1 MEQKYMSCWGNWR
14 KELPYFLIMIIT
26 YGLTVTAAWILG
38 GCLSEIGDRPDR
50 SVLMLIGYTVLIILT
65 GLGRK
70 YQRASRVR
78 HLSDLK
84 KEKRQRLISSI
95 YRKEIRELFSM
106 GKGALVYLT
115 YNELEEYCEDIWK
128 FRELIFEIATVLI
141 SVSIGGGLLNP
152 LFLPLFWLLLPACA
166 CISLKKADIC
176 IETHDARHNAGAA
189 YQQILKEDIENFQE
203 ITCMGAKA
211 KFFSRFRTMAD
222 RAMSAEVSHA
232 RAVRL
237 YQFYE
242 KGFEYLCY
250 GAVFLMAVFLID
262 QGLLRIG
269 FLVTLLSYTG
279 SFYLELSQIN
289 YAKDLLMDIRAIE
302 KDLKKID
309 EAAEVAFG
317 SRERIPED
325 ARTAVTMRNVIYS
338 YNGKEKLSYN
348 LEIIRGE
355 IVALMGN
362 SGRGKT
368 TVFRLL
374 TRLAQPLAGEILL
387 FGYPIHE
394 YTEETLHGSVVCM
407 TQRPY
412 LWEGTIRENLIPEDG
427 CGERE
432 IQTDLDFLGLKY
444 NPETKLSA
452 DAAGL
457 SGGERQRLTFLRS
470 VYAEGELI
478 LLDEPTSNLDKAA
491 SETVYGSIRK
501 YFSGKTVIII
511 SHDERICDFVDRVIR
526 LDENR

>member
-1 MEQKYMSCWGNWR
+1 M
-14 KELPYFLIMIIT
+14 KEFPYFLIMIFT

-38 GCLSEIGDRPDR
+38 GCLSEIGARPDR
-50 SVLMLIGYTVLIILT
+50 LVLMLIGYTVLIILT

-78 HLSDLK
+78 YLSDLK

-95 YRKEIRELFSM
+95 YRKEIRELFST

-128 FRELIFEIATVLI
+128 FWELIFEIATVLI
-141 SVSIGGGLLNP
+141 SVSIGISLLNP

-211 KFFSRFRTMAD
+211 KFFRRFRTMAD
-222 RAMSAEVSHA
+222 QAMSAEVFHA
-232 RAVRL
+232 MAVRR

-250 GAVFLMAVFLID
+250 GAVFLLAVFLID

-309 EAAEVAFG
+309 EAAEAAFG

-325 ARTAVTMRNVIYS
+325 AQTAVLMRNVVYS

-348 LEIIRGE
+348 LEIKRGE
-355 IVALMGN
+355 IVALTGN

-387 FGYPIHE
+387 FGCPIHE
-394 YTEETLHGSVVCM
+394 YTEQTLHASVVYM
-407 TQRPY
+407 TQQPY
-412 LWEGTIRENLIPEDG
+412 LWEGTIRENLIVEDG
-427 CGERE
+427 CGEDHSSAADRGGE
-432 IQTDLDFLGLKY
+432 RKIQEDLAFLGLEY

-452 DAAGL
+452 GAAGL
-457 SGGERQRLTFLRS
+457 SGGEKQRLSFLRS
-470 VYAEGELI
+470 VYAKGELI

-491 SETVYGSIRK
+491 CETVYGSLRK
-501 YFSGKTVIII
+501 YFSGKTVILI

-526 LDENR
+526 RDENR

>member
-1 MEQKYMSCWGNWR
+1 ME
-14 KELPYFLIMIIT
+14 ELAERAPLFSDHDYYIWADSYSRLDS
-26 YGLTVTAAWILG
+26 GRVPV
-38 GCLSEIGDRPDR
+38 GDRRPSGQIGVIVNDK
-50 SVLMLIGYTVLIILT
+50 SFFLLSFTIMLIGYTVLIILA
-65 GLGRK
+65 GVARK
-70 YQRASRVR
+70 CQRASRVR

-141 SVSIGGGLLNP
+141 SVSIGVGLLNP

-176 IETHDARHNAGAA
+176 IETHDARHN
-189 YQQILKEDIENFQE
+189 
-203 ITCMGAKA
+203 
-211 KFFSRFRTMAD
+211 
-222 RAMSAEVSHA
+222 A

-387 FGYPIHE
+387 FGCPIHE
-394 YTEETLHGSVVCM
+394 YTEETLHGSVVYM

-470 VYAEGELI
+470 VYAEGGLI

-511 SHDERICDFVDRVIR
+511 SHDERICDFVDRVLR